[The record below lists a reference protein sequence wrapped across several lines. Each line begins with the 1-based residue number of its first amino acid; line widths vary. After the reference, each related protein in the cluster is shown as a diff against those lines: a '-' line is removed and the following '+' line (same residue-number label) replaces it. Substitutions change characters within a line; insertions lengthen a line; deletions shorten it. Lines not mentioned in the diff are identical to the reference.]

1 MNSVARS
8 LYQLPLDNL
17 YFAETTA
24 YNYGENTYGSSTYNG
39 EYQQNPD
46 NLINSGVATDL
57 TVTVGALIIL
67 AALVMKLWKKPRT
80 KAKDLGDK

>member
-1 MNSVARS
+1 MNSIALS

-39 EYQQNPD
+39 EYQHNPD
-46 NLINSGVATDL
+46 NLINSGVAIGL

-67 AALVMKLWKKPRT
+67 AALVTKLWKRPLT
-80 KAKDLGDK
+80 KTEDLGDQ